1 MRNLSAAVQ
10 DVLSVPMQAVWK
22 GKQARKHAARVR
34 AAIIIQATW
43 RGRAVRMQMAG
54 QQAAARCL
62 QAHWRGYAC
71 KRLYLVERAHII
83 QVG

>member
-83 QVG
+83 QAG